1 MTADLFE
8 ARFAR
13 VEADIEIRAL
23 AAQYCFAIDDRDLD
37 TVARLFLP
45 DARVWSKD
53 GIMDAVGVDSIVEL
67 YKGRYASLG
76 ATNHVTHDHLIVHEA
91 QDQARGR
98 VSAHAEVWLNDAA
111 LVAALRYSDRY
122 TRIGGHWRFSERKL
136 SFLYYLPV
144 HDYADALGRL
154 DRMRAYGDA
163 RPADYPE
170 RLPTWRD
177 YR

>member
-1 MTADLFE
+1 MTADPFE

-13 VEADIEIRAL
+13 LEADIEIGAL

-45 DARVWSKD
+45 DARVWSED
-53 GIMDAVGVDSIVEL
+53 GVMDAVGVDSIVKL
-67 YKGRYASLG
+67 YRGRYASLG
-76 ATNHVTHDHLIVHEA
+76 ATNHVTQDHLIIDEA
-91 QDQARGR
+91 QNQARGR
-98 VSAHAEVWLNDAA
+98 VSAHAEVWRNDTAF
-111 LVAALRYSDRY
+111 VEALRYSDRC
-122 TRIGGHWRFSERKL
+122 TRIGGDWRFSERKL
-136 SFLYYLPV
+136 SFLHFLPV
-144 HDYADALGRL
+144 QDYADALGRL

-170 RLPTWRD
+170 RLSTWRD